1 MVDPSLYA
9 NQTAAGIS
17 DNLSTIGSDS
27 LVNLMI
33 LWSETFNSFYPNV
46 NIQIQA
52 AGSSTTPPALTVG
65 TANPGSMSAGK

>member
-1 MVDPSLYA
+1 MVEPSLPA
-9 NQTAAGIS
+9 NQTIAGIS
-17 DNLSTIGSDS
+17 GNLTTIGSDT

-52 AGSSTTPPALTVG
+52 AGSSTTPPALNVG
-65 TANPGSMSAGK
+65 TANLGSMRAGK